1 MSEIELCV
9 SGMSCAVCASRVSKA
24 LLSLS
29 GVKDAEVSLISNKA
43 LVVFDSTRVNK
54 DEIIAAV
61 KNAGYGASVLKNNT
75 QNSSSDVKN
84 TKFKLIS
91 GLLLTIIL
99 IFIASSVMFNII
111 IFKSA
116 LYYFVI
122 EALLC
127 LLVMYLQKDFFIR
140 AVKALKKGETSMDTL
155 VSLGSFVS
163 FAYSLSMG
171 SFLKNDTLITEFVIA
186 HPLYFESAAGILCF
200 VALGRYLEK
209 KCRFKTSSVI
219 SSLYALNPE
228 KVCIKKDGQEVL
240 SSPDEVKPG
249 SIVIIRAGE
258 RISVDGEVI
267 SGHGFVNESSLTGE
281 STPVE
286 VAAGFNVKAATLLE
300 DGYLE
305 VKSLCEVKDTAFFK
319 IVRAV
324 EKSALSKSP
333 VSRIADRVSAVFVPC
348 VMALALIT
356 FLIWFYVFDLE
367 FYKAL
372 NFAVSVLVISCP
384 CALGIATPA
393 AVVAAV
399 YRGAKSGIIFKS
411 PEGIEKLSKVKHF
424 AFDKTGTLSTGN
436 FRVKKVDVYDSMHC
450 EDEVLRLAASLESSN
465 SHQIAKTIVMASKRP
480 LYEVHNYS
488 YKILCGVSGF
498 IGKDKYV
505 LGNNKVLSDG
515 VIHNGQKL
523 NLNDEDKSS
532 LNLYLLKNDSLIGSI
547 ALVDELK
554 ADVVKTISLLHRE
567 KVSASVISG
576 DSKDRVEAVKNAV
589 AADLAFASLTA
600 VEKADKINQLKSTYG
615 GVAMTGDG
623 INDAVALTEADIS
636 ISIKGAT
643 DIAVSAC
650 DVILLNA
657 KSLIDVYN
665 AFYLSKRAL
674 KIIKQ
679 NLFFAFA
686 YNVLFIPVAAGL
698 FYRSMNLCLSP
709 LICSVLMGLSS
720 VCVVSN
726 AMRLGTLK
734 LEDKKNIEP
743 CKDFNVPVC
752 DVAEGRKKKMKEI
765 TLKIE
770 GMMCAHCEAS
780 VKKALS
786 KIDGLEVISVS
797 AKDGEAKIKAG
808 FDDLSDKIKSSV
820 EDLDFTLK
828 DIISD

>member
-281 STPVE
+281 KTV
-286 VAAGFNVKAATLLE
+286 TL
-300 DGYLE
+300 
-305 VKSLCEVKDTAFFK
+305 
-319 IVRAV
+319 R
-324 EKSALSKSP
+324 
-333 VSRIADRVSAVFVPC
+333 
-348 VMALALIT
+348 
-356 FLIWFYVFDLE
+356 
-367 FYKAL
+367 
-372 NFAVSVLVISCP
+372 
-384 CALGIATPA
+384 
-393 AVVAAV
+393 
-399 YRGAKSGIIFKS
+399 
-411 PEGIEKLSKVKHF
+411 
-424 AFDKTGTLSTGN
+424 
-436 FRVKKVDVYDSMHC
+436 
-450 EDEVLRLAASLESSN
+450 
-465 SHQIAKTIVMASKRP
+465 
-480 LYEVHNYS
+480 
-488 YKILCGVSGF
+488 
-498 IGKDKYV
+498 
-505 LGNNKVLSDG
+505 
-515 VIHNGQKL
+515 
-523 NLNDEDKSS
+523 
-532 LNLYLLKNDSLIGSI
+532 
-547 ALVDELK
+547 
-554 ADVVKTISLLHRE
+554 
-567 KVSASVISG
+567 
-576 DSKDRVEAVKNAV
+576 
-589 AADLAFASLTA
+589 
-600 VEKADKINQLKSTYG
+600 
-615 GVAMTGDG
+615 
-623 INDAVALTEADIS
+623 
-636 ISIKGAT
+636 
-643 DIAVSAC
+643 
-650 DVILLNA
+650 
-657 KSLIDVYN
+657 
-665 AFYLSKRAL
+665 
-674 KIIKQ
+674 
-679 NLFFAFA
+679 
-686 YNVLFIPVAAGL
+686 
-698 FYRSMNLCLSP
+698 
-709 LICSVLMGLSS
+709 
-720 VCVVSN
+720 
-726 AMRLGTLK
+726 
-734 LEDKKNIEP
+734 
-743 CKDFNVPVC
+743 
-752 DVAEGRKKKMKEI
+752 
-765 TLKIE
+765 
-770 GMMCAHCEAS
+770 
-780 VKKALS
+780 
-786 KIDGLEVISVS
+786 
-797 AKDGEAKIKAG
+797 
-808 FDDLSDKIKSSV
+808 
-820 EDLDFTLK
+820 
-828 DIISD
+828 